1 MLCWL
6 EQLSVI
12 FQPHG
17 TDHRYPI
24 GVCLLEPG
32 KGKPVTSCPPCTEHL
47 KGEAR
52 DGNAHSRVLLGPS
65 GISVQALASD

>member
-32 KGKPVTSCPPCTEHL
+32 KGKPVTVVLHALSIL
-47 KGEAR
+47 KGRHMMAMPTVEFY
-52 DGNAHSRVLLGPS
+52 
-65 GISVQALASD
+65 